1 MCSAL
6 LLVAWWRWW
15 HSGYDAVSVEGEF
28 ADADG
33 VADTGVVAVGA
44 ASRRGS
50 HDGMGRLSEPRE
62 VGEES

>member
-1 MCSAL
+1 M
-6 LLVAWWRWW
+6 V
-15 HSGYDAVSVEGEF
+15 YDAVSVEGEF

-44 ASRRGS
+44 ASRRKG
-50 HDGMGRLSEPRE
+50 HIAMGRLSEPRE